1 MSSEITRKIIIN
13 SFEYA
18 SSFEG
23 GGMLIGEREHILN
36 EKEAKIISSLMG
48 DLINQVNGTVF
59 KIGEVNH
66 DSKEIE
72 NALFKAFIYCFDKT
86 IEIVYAIRT
95 GIDNGFEWDSED
107 MLNGIS
113 GDKIPEYLQLKIMPV
128 IPVLSKIYN
137 ETLSFSNP
145 FIEEYGPRIIYDAIL
160 FSAVQLATEFG
171 LRLDLED
178 TSEWDRYMDI

>member
-95 GIDNGFEWDSED
+95 GIDNGFEWED
-107 MLNGIS
+107 AMVTYYKDGEQVFTQTFEEVRAN
-113 GDKIPEYLQLKIMPV
+113 
-128 IPVLSKIYN
+128 
-137 ETLSFSNP
+137 SN
-145 FIEEYGPRIIYDAIL
+145 I
-160 FSAVQLATEFG
+160 
-171 LRLDLED
+171 
-178 TSEWDRYMDI
+178 

>member
-13 SFEYA
+13 TFEYA

-23 GGMLIGEREHILN
+23 GGMLIGEREHMLN

-59 KIGEVNH
+59 KIGEVEH
-66 DSKEIE
+66 DIQELE

-86 IEIVYAIRT
+86 IEIIYAIRT
-95 GIDNGFEWDSED
+95 GIDNGFGWDSED

-113 GDKIPEYLQLKIMPV
+113 GDKIPEYLQLKVMPV
-128 IPVLSKIYN
+128 IPILSKIYN
-137 ETLSFSNP
+137 ETLSFSKP
-145 FIEEYGPRIIYDAIL
+145 FIEEFGPRVIYDAIL
-160 FSAVQLATEFG
+160 YSSVQLATEFG

-178 TSEWDRYMDI
+178 TSEWDRYMDL